1 MILTFAAVSTAS
13 TVWLVRLYY
22 YVVRSVVQN
31 DAPVSSATV
40 RIIVSI
46 TTITAIATSKPTSN
60 PYKL

>member
-1 MILTFAAVSTAS
+1 MILTSAAVSTAS
-13 TVWLVRLYY
+13 TVRLVRLYY

-46 TTITAIATSKPTSN
+46 TTITAIATSKPTYN